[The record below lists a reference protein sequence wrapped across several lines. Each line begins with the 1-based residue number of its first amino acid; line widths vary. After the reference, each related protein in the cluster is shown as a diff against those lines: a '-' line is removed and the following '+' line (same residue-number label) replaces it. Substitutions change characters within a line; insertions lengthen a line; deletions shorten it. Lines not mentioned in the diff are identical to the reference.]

1 MGLRPSWEVNGAL
14 GIITKTTE
22 ARGVDEERSRLGH
35 RASGTSQRRV
45 GAIVSELFPPGSPVT
60 GGPSHPPAG
69 GGVMPRGEREGR
81 DETGVMWI
89 PKEPTAVK

>member
-1 MGLRPSWEVNGAL
+1 MGLRPSWEVNGTL

-22 ARGVDEERSRLGH
+22 ARHVDEERSRLGH
-35 RASGTSQRRV
+35 GASGTSQRRV

-69 GGVMPRGEREGR
+69 GGMMPRGREG
-81 DETGVMWI
+81 G
-89 PKEPTAVK
+89 KG